1 MDLEELKTRIVWFLM
16 TFWCIDL
23 GQLMS
28 NLSIYNIWKQ
38 KYSTIK
44 HFSVTCLS
52 GSSFAMVG
60 GGHPVRCM
68 V

>member
-23 GQLMS
+23 GQLMT

-44 HFSVTCLS
+44 HFSVICL
-52 GSSFAMVG
+52 
-60 GGHPVRCM
+60 
-68 V
+68 

>member
-1 MDLEELKTRIVWFLM
+1 MDLKELKTRIVWFLM

-44 HFSVTCLS
+44 HFSVTCL
-52 GSSFAMVG
+52 
-60 GGHPVRCM
+60 
-68 V
+68 